1 MSATKVY
8 TLGLASVKIGDAESL
23 TPSSTL
29 GYTYQD
35 SCQFQQEDPTVQEH
49 YAEEVDDPVV
59 STARA
64 GKSTIEF
71 DIMNPDVDT
80 LALLMGGTAQST
92 SGETWKAPDSVTSI
106 EKAILVTPKQ
116 GFSILMPRARID
128 AKINGNYAKSGIV
141 LVHVKATCLQPATA
155 QTPRITL
162 TKVTKVV

>member
-8 TLGLASVKIGDAESL
+8 TLGLSSVKVGDAESQAPA
-23 TPSSTL
+23 TAL

-35 SCQFQQEDPTVQEH
+35 SCQFQQEDPTVQEFF
-49 YAEEVDDPVV
+49 AEEVDDPVV

-71 DIMNPDVDT
+71 DIMNPDVDV
-80 LALLMGGTAQST
+80 LATLMGGTAQSS
-92 SGETWKAPDSVTSI
+92 SGETWKAPDSVTAI
-106 EKAILVTPKQ
+106 EKSILVTPKQ

-155 QTPRITL
+155 QMARITL
-162 TKVTKVV
+162 TKV